1 MLIKKSYASIN
12 KKYIQINRGNI
23 ARAKTLSNIKV
34 KNKISLLISFNLKEN
49 DRNLIK
55 TTFIA

>member
-1 MLIKKSYASIN
+1 M
-12 KKYIQINRGNI
+12 QISRGNI
-23 ARAKTLSNIKV
+23 TIAKTLSNIKV

-55 TTFIA
+55 TNFIA